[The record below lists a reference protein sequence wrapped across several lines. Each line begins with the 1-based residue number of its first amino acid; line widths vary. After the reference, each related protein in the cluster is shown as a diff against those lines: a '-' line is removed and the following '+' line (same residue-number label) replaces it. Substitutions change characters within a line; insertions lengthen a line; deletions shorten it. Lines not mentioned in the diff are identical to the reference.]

1 MDSNIMSSIGF
12 GGGTFT
18 ILLLAWNV
26 LKYFNHRHIRSTC
39 CGSSAEVGI
48 DIGTPSSVDATKK
61 IDIPSRNESV

>member
-1 MDSNIMSSIGF
+1 MSSIGF

-39 CGSSAEVGI
+39 CGSSAEIGI
-48 DIGTPSSVDATKK
+48 DIGTPSSSHSVEETKK